1 MATKQEKEQVNVVHQ
16 NAIFRETIH
25 KEQREQKLYT
35 SYGVNPYKKDYV
47 LAGKPNSQY
56 DSAEGTEDQQ
66 YLQVYRRAQ
75 DIPQRKFDFPQT
87 EAQEIGWDTKPLINP
102 LRNDTR
108 LNNPRRN
115 SEITKYMDTAWRQKE
130 QENLQQ

>member
-1 MATKQEKEQVNVVHQ
+1 M
-16 NAIFRETIH
+16 IPPGF
-25 KEQREQKLYT
+25 
-35 SYGVNPYKKDYV
+35 
-47 LAGKPNSQY
+47 
-56 DSAEGTEDQQ
+56 DSCFC
-66 YLQVYRRAQ
+66 
-75 DIPQRKFDFPQT
+75 PQ
-87 EAQEIGWDTKPLINP
+87 INP